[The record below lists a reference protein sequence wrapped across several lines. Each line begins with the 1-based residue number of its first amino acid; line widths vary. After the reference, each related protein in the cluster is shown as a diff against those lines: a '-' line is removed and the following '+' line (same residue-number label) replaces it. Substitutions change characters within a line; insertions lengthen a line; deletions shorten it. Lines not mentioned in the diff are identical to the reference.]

1 MLIWGDASVCGVF
14 FFFFECY
21 YYQKLQIQTLY
32 VQHNLFLLHSIK
44 VRIFSFMFVIFLH
57 FHF

>member
-1 MLIWGDASVCGVF
+1 MGGCLSLWVF

>member
-1 MLIWGDASVCGVF
+1 MPQFVGF

-21 YYQKLQIQTLY
+21 YNQKLQIQTLY

>member
-1 MLIWGDASVCGVF
+1 MPQFVVF
-14 FFFFECY
+14 AFY

-44 VRIFSFMFVIFLH
+44 VRIFSFMFVIFLR